1 MAEAFDPYR
10 RWLGIPRGERPPN
23 HYALL
28 GLSLFEQDPDA
39 IANAADRQMAYVRTH
54 QTGPHAA
61 LTQQLLNELAAA
73 RVCLLNPPQK
83 ARYDAELK
91 AKQAPASAARQTAP
105 APVPLAAPI
114 ANSAAASSAGLPLL
128 VTAPQT
134 TVSDLRLGAK
144 SRGSKSALPAWL
156 IPAAAGLAAGV
167 LLASIALSFVLSLG
181 GGDRSR
187 PAEQTAR
194 NAPQPQSKPAQ
205 PADDN
210 KREQPAGENK
220 PAQPAGENKPAR
232 RADAEKPA
240 QPADEPTLPAEKS
253 EFAAIFGSIKTPDSL
268 GVKAAR
274 LVIWNTHNGYHRDRG
289 ALACNVR
296 LLAGGRE
303 VWRQE
308 NLAVPWAA
316 DDDRSLTVA
325 LPPER
330 FERVRVE
337 ITKWEQLGGGLAEI
351 EILSA
356 DGRNLAYGQPA
367 AAGAPFWSG
376 RFEAEH
382 VVDGVT
388 KSPEAETGYWLLPDA
403 TPGWIEVDLS
413 LPRPEKPAGVAADK
427 LVIWNQHN
435 GPHNN
440 SATQWCGL
448 TAYAGKRI
456 AWRQE
461 RVELPWA
468 PGEDASAEL
477 KLPPTPFDRLRIDV
491 TPPEGKWAG
500 LAEVQILAGDKNL
513 ARDCPVLGGGSFD
526 SRRREARATDGIVSS
541 AAENVGYW
549 LLPEQRPGWI
559 EIDLACL
566 DADYGAACRQL
577 GLSLALVDGDWQR
590 GLPWL
595 ARGDNRSLRRL
606 AQADLERMVD
616 VPDQLAV
623 ADGWRELAGQAEGRI
638 QEQMLTRAAWWYRRI
653 LAKLHEFRRMQV
665 QTWLDA
671 MPPRS
676 PERDYLFFMPES
688 DSKLWDGQLRE
699 VRIVVRGQPSPYGLY
714 MHPAANDSAR
724 VAFRLGKRYRR
735 LRGAAAINDSVG
747 NHTVTALTF
756 RVIGDGRELW
766 KSSPQ
771 KGAGAPA
778 PFDVDVTGIEKIE
791 LFVDC
796 PGDNGYAHG
805 VWVEPR
811 LE

>member
-10 RWLGIPRGERPPN
+10 RWLGVPSGERPPN

-28 GLSLFEQDPDA
+28 GLSLFEEDPDA

-91 AKQAPASAARQTAP
+91 AKQAPAAVVRQTPP
-105 APVPLAAPI
+105 APVPLAAPL
-114 ANSAAASSAGLPLL
+114 ANSVAASNAVLPPLIA
-128 VTAPQT
+128 APQASA
-134 TVSDLRLGAK
+134 VARRLGAK
-144 SRGSKSALPAWL
+144 PRGTKNVLPAWL
-156 IPAAAGLAAGV
+156 VPATSGLAVGV
-167 LLASIALSFVLSLG
+167 LLASIALLL

-187 PAEQTAR
+187 QPVETAK
-194 NAPQPQSKPAQ
+194 AASPVGGQPSRAAVEDKLAQ
-205 PADDN
+205 PAVEDKPDQTAHED
-210 KREQPAGENK
+210 KADQPPS
-220 PAQPAGENKPAR
+220 PAA
-232 RADAEKPA
+232 
-240 QPADEPTLPAEKS
+240 KS
-253 EFAAIFGSIKTPDSL
+253 EFAAIFGSIKQPSLL
-268 GVKAAR
+268 GVTAAK

-289 ALACNVR
+289 ALECNVR

-303 VWRQE
+303 VWRKE
-308 NLAVPWAA
+308 KLATPWAA
-316 DDDRSLTVA
+316 DDDRSLTLA

-330 FERVRVE
+330 FDRVRVE

-351 EILSA
+351 EVLSA

-367 AAGAPFWSG
+367 AASG
-376 RFEAEH
+376 RFWALRFDAEH
-382 VVDGVT
+382 VVDGIT
-388 KSPEAETGYWLLPDA
+388 KSPEADTGYWLLPDGVA
-403 TPGWIEVDLS
+403 GWVEIDLS
-413 LPRPEKPAGVAADK
+413 LPRPEKPAGVSADK

-448 TAYAGKRI
+448 TAYGGKRI

-468 PGEDASAEL
+468 PGEDASAQL
-477 KLPPTPFDRLRIDV
+477 KLPATPFDRLRIDV

-500 LAEVQILAGDKNL
+500 LAEVQIFAGGKNL
-513 ARDCPVLGGGSFD
+513 ALDCPVQSNGIFD
-526 SRRREARATDGIVSS
+526 IRRRESRTTDGIISS
-541 AAENVGYW
+541 SVENVGYW
-549 LLPEQRPGWI
+549 LLPDQQPGWV

-616 VPDQLAV
+616 APDQLAV
-623 ADGWRELAGQAEGRI
+623 ADGWRDLAGQAEGGI
-638 QEQMLTRAAWWYRRI
+638 QERMLTRAAWWYRRV
-653 LAKLHEFRRMQV
+653 LSKLHEFRRMQV
-665 QTWLDA
+665 QAWLDE
-671 MPPRS
+671 MSPGL
-676 PERDYLFFMPES
+676 PERDFLFFMPES
-688 DSKLWDGQLRE
+688 ETKLWDGQLRE
-699 VRIVVRGQPSPYGLY
+699 VPIVVRGQASPYGLY
-714 MHPAANDSAR
+714 MHPASNDSAH
-724 VAFRLGKRYRR
+724 VAFRLGKPYRR
-735 LRGAAAINDSVG
+735 FRGAAAINDSVG
-747 NHTVTALTF
+747 NRTATALTF
-756 RVIGDGRELW
+756 RIVGDGRELW

-771 KGAGAPA
+771 KEAGAPA
-778 PFDVDVTGIEKIE
+778 SFDVDVTGVEKIE

-805 VWVEPR
+805 VWIEPR